1 MPTISRFYGI
11 VVRMYRGD
19 HHPPHFHAYYAEF
32 EASIAIE
39 TLELLAGHLPRRS
52 MAMVLEWGMLR
63 RPLLMDNWRRCL
75 RHEPALPIAGL
86 DEEA

>member
-11 VVRMYRGD
+11 VIRMYRGD
-19 HHPPHFHAYYAEF
+19 HPPPHFHAYYAEF
-32 EASIAIE
+32 HATLAIE
-39 TLELLAGHLPRRS
+39 TLELLSGRLPPRS
-52 MAMVLEWGMLR
+52 MAMVLEWAMHR
-63 RPLLMDNWRRCL
+63 RPQLVDNWRRCL